1 MRQNIFEQIKSNWN
15 VSDAIRRIHRLFQ
28 NEKAVSC
35 SDGCKRYEVS
45 LLNIVDNYCFELWA
59 NNGHMLC
66 LHDFLEALYFDEMYK
81 KAVEENSEEST
92 INYIEIVENCL
103 YLFMSKYRQLDF
115 FKYGDIR
122 TTAKLRLLN
131 DNLNDVLDHLNM
143 KVEYFAE
150 KEQAI
155 IIERDPAVTA
165 AAEIS
170 SNETAYEIIFYN
182 HHTLKGNTKEKA
194 KILNY
199 LANEFEAQRK
209 ALNQTNYSLASDIA
223 FLLNSL
229 NIRHN
234 NVDQKLNSY
243 HSTVAQ
249 MPSNELEAWY
259 DELYQMLLLAR
270 LEIDNIERKQK
281 VADLKKEFESEKQN
295 NG

>member
-1 MRQNIFEQIKSNWN
+1 MRQNIFEQIKSSWN
-15 VSDAIRRIHRLFQ
+15 VSDAIKRIYKLFLSE
-28 NEKAVSC
+28 NTVYY
-35 SDGCKRYEVS
+35 SDGYRRYNVP
-45 LLNIVDNYCFELWA
+45 LFNFIDVNCFALWK
-59 NNGHMLC
+59 NNCHMLG
-66 LHDFLEALYFDEMYK
+66 LRDFLDSLHFDELYK
-81 KAVEENSEEST
+81 DATEGKMEESI
-92 INYIEIVENCL
+92 INYIEIIENCL
-103 YLFMSKYRQLDF
+103 YIFKLKHYTSKIINVTVSSTFNLLRNNLD
-115 FKYGDIR
+115 
-122 TTAKLRLLN
+122 
-131 DNLNDVLDHLNM
+131 DVLDHLNM

-194 KILNY
+194 RILNY
-199 LANEFEAQRK
+199 LANDFETQRK
-209 ALNQTNYSLASDIA
+209 ELSRINSSLASYIA
-223 FLLNSL
+223 CLLNSL

-234 NVDQKLNSY
+234 NVDQKSNSY

-249 MPSNELEAWY
+249 MPLNELEAWY

-281 VADLKKEFESEKQN
+281 VADLKKVFESEKQN

>member
-1 MRQNIFEQIKSNWN
+1 MRQNIFDQIKSNWN
-15 VSDAIRRIHRLFQ
+15 VSDAIKRINKLFLS
-28 NEKAVSC
+28 ETAVYY
-35 SDGCKRYEVS
+35 SDGYSRYNVP
-45 LLNIVDNYCFELWA
+45 LFNFIDVNCFAFWKS
-59 NNGHMLC
+59 NCHMLC
-66 LHDFLEALYFDEMYK
+66 LRDFLDSLHFDELYK
-81 KAVEENSEEST
+81 DAAEGKTEESV
-92 INYIEIVENCL
+92 INYIEIIENCL
-103 YLFMSKYRQLDF
+103 YIFMLEHYTSKIINVSVSSTFILLRNNLD
-115 FKYGDIR
+115 
-122 TTAKLRLLN
+122 
-131 DNLNDVLDHLNM
+131 DVLDHLNM

-155 IIERDPAVTA
+155 IIERDPAVTS

-194 KILNY
+194 RILNY
-199 LANEFEAQRK
+199 LANDFETQRK
-209 ALNQTNYSLASDIA
+209 ELSRINSSLASDIA

-234 NVDQKLNSY
+234 NVDQKSNSY

-249 MPSNELEAWY
+249 MPPNELESWY

-270 LEIDNIERKQK
+270 LEINNIERKQK
-281 VADLKKEFESEKQN
+281 VADLKKVFESEKQN

>member
-1 MRQNIFEQIKSNWN
+1 
-15 VSDAIRRIHRLFQ
+15 
-28 NEKAVSC
+28 
-35 SDGCKRYEVS
+35 
-45 LLNIVDNYCFELWA
+45 
-59 NNGHMLC
+59 ML
-66 LHDFLEALYFDEMYK
+66 
-81 KAVEENSEEST
+81 AVEENDLDS
-92 INYIEIVENCL
+92 IIDYIEIIENCIMMFNSQCTDDMYFMYNVSAAP
-103 YLFMSKYRQLDF
+103 YLDLIENNVLEVLDSLNMESKYFPDTER
-115 FKYGDIR
+115 
-122 TTAKLRLLN
+122 
-131 DNLNDVLDHLNM
+131 
-143 KVEYFAE
+143 
-150 KEQAI
+150 AI
-155 IIERDPAVTA
+155 IIEKNAAVTA

-194 KILNY
+194 KILSY

-249 MPSNELEAWY
+249 MPSNELESWY